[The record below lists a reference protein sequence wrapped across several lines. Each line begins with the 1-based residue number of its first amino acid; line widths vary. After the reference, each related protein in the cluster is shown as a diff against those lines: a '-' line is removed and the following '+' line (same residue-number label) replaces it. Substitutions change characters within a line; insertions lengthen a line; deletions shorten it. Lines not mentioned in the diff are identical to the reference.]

1 MVTFYDFFCVM
12 TVHYLR
18 SNLSNNGP
26 LFAPQIPDNP
36 TRWIWT
42 MQEIKLSDII
52 CFPARPF
59 CMHLKLKGLELF
71 VNSSLP
77 LPHVPSPASSFYNS
91 STAVF
96 MTNNQNYAFKFS
108 YLWSTIVS
116 YGACIHFHCQ
126 FSTLYCASEIYYYI
140 FCWQHFRGTLSSY
153 KPLAT
158 QSSDIR
164 QTHTR

>member
-36 TRWIWT
+36 TQWIWT

-59 CMHLKLKGLELF
+59 CMQLKLKGLELF
-71 VNSSLP
+71 VSSSLP
-77 LPHVPSPASSFYNS
+77 LPHVYLCPPLLFTTAQQLSSWPTTKIMLSNS
-91 STAVF
+91 VTFEALLLAMVH
-96 MTNNQNYAFKFS
+96 AFIF
-108 YLWSTIVS
+108 IVS
-116 YGACIHFHCQ
+116 FLHCIVPVKFIII
-126 FSTLYCASEIYYYI
+126 FSADSTLEAPWEDTS
-140 FCWQHFRGTLSSY
+140 L
-153 KPLAT
+153 
-158 QSSDIR
+158 
-164 QTHTR
+164 